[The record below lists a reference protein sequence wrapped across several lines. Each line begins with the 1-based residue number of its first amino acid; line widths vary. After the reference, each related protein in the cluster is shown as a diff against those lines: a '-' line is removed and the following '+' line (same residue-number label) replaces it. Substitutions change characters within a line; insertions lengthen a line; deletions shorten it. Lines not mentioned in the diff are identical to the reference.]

1 MKSLIIADIHANL
14 ASLEAVLHAEGSW
27 DEVLFL
33 GDAVVG
39 GPHPN
44 EVLSRLSRL
53 EGIFLMGN
61 HDREVLEMDL
71 GRKATDATGRWKQ
84 WTREQ
89 LSPANL
95 DFLASFTDT
104 CRLDREGQ
112 SVRLL
117 HGELPPEWGERLWP
131 DSPEGVFAG
140 LAAQFPERW
149 IFVGH
154 SHIQFRRFK
163 NGKTIVN
170 PGSVG
175 QPRLGQS
182 LACYAVLEDGVLR
195 MKAVPFDIEAIC
207 DAMDQLPLDGR
218 FVEAWKEGYQKGGLP
233 VHRQLRD
240 FTALQEKGFR

>member
-1 MKSLIIADIHANL
+1 M
-14 ASLEAVLHAEGSW
+14 
-27 DEVLFL
+27 
-33 GDAVVG
+33 
-39 GPHPN
+39 
-44 EVLSRLSRL
+44 
-53 EGIFLMGN
+53 
-61 HDREVLEMDL
+61 
-71 GRKATDATGRWKQ
+71 
-84 WTREQ
+84 
-89 LSPANL
+89 
-95 DFLASFTDT
+95 
-104 CRLDREGQ
+104 
-112 SVRLL
+112 RLL